1 MASTYFPTD
10 YFSYAIY
17 GTTTGGSG
25 TGGTG
30 GSSSV
35 SNNKLMEMLQ
45 NIAKGLGDAL
55 SANQVRIY
63 ANDDF
68 PALPTGVDPIVVEI
82 YPSSIVSKPILSGS
96 AVLSSMKIET
106 RITVRSWQLN
116 KPDLALNVMSITTGF
131 LTGNSYSSTCIA
143 SRSRIER
150 MNVHEVSTGV
160 YQISASAIAERLI

>member
-17 GTTTGGSG
+17 GTTSAGSG
-25 TGGTG
+25 SGGTNTL
-30 GSSSV
+30 
-35 SNNKLMEMLQ
+35 SNNKLMETLQ

-63 ANDDF
+63 ANDEF

-82 YPSSIVSKPILSGS
+82 YPSSIMSKPVLSGS
-96 AVLSSMKIET
+96 GVLSSMKIEA

-116 KPDLALNVMSITTGF
+116 KPDLALNVMSLTTGY

-160 YQISASAIAERLI
+160 YQVSASAIAERLM